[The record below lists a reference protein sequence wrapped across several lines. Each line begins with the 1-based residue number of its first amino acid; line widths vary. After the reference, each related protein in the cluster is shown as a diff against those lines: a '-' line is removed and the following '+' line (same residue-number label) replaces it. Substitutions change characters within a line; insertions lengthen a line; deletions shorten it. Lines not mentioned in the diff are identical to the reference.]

1 VNPESNKGEDSIQ
14 FDLIAERVLTGST
27 GQQTFEVKVRLGKP
41 VPDPKGDWMCPFQI
55 IGTGDGRAEKIFGID
70 AVQALQLAMFAAG
83 AKLDR
88 IRENVALIFLNS
100 DDLGFPGSS
109 KEATGSCPYCRAGD
123 SKC

>member
-1 VNPESNKGEDSIQ
+1 MNPAPNKCGDSIE
-14 FDLIAERVLTGST
+14 FDLIVERVLTGST
-27 GQQTFEVKVRLGKP
+27 GQQTFEVKVRFGKP
-41 VPDPKGDWMCPFQI
+41 VPHPKGDWMCPFQI
-55 IGTGDGRAEKIFGID
+55 TGAGDGCTEEIFGID

-83 AKLDR
+83 AKLER
-88 IRENVALIFLNS
+88 IRENVKLSFLDD